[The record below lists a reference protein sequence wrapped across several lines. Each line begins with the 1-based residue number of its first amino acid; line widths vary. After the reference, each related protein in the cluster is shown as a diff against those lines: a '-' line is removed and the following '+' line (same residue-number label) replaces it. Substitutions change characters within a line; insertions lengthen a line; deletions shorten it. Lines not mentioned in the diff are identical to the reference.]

1 MKKIIALS
9 CLVTICFSAAAFCEG
24 MDNPYQIHSKAAILS
39 VTDTPWNAERHIAL
53 VEKANE
59 QKGRLMNGAPSK
71 SYPISE
77 SDLKALYEHLNEK
90 TIPFFAY
97 SSLID
102 NESSAAKA
110 ISSEGILTSQPAIAF
125 GIQRTFNREMDPKV
139 AENFGAL
146 RRPNDVAILNCFEK
160 KDAIANGVLLQLSLP
175 DLRILCKREV
185 GYDLIPV
192 LAMLWD
198 EAADAQQDHPSL
210 ILAYTFRA
218 PDYTGEGERFTNP
231 AINPIPGY
239 VEYLQKG
246 LKQRGKNF
254 EAMWWS
260 TTYLADKHTL
270 LSEMIDREI
279 DCGIAETRK

>member
-1 MKKIIALS
+1 MKKIITLS
-9 CLVTICFSAAAFCEG
+9 YLINIFFSAAAFCGG
-24 MDNPYQIHSKAAILS
+24 MDNPYQIHSEAAILS
-39 VTDTPWNAERHIAL
+39 VNGLPWNADRHIAL

-59 QKGRLMNGAPSK
+59 QKSRLIDGAPSK
-71 SYPISE
+71 KFPISE
-77 SDLKALYEHLNEK
+77 HDLKALYEHSNEK

-102 NESSAAKA
+102 CESSAAKA
-110 ISSEGILTSQPAIAF
+110 ISLEGLLTSQPAIAF

-160 KDAIANGVLLQLSLP
+160 NDAIINGVLLQLSLS
-175 DLRILCKREV
+175 DLQILCKREV

-192 LAMLWD
+192 LAMSWD
-198 EAADAQQDHPSL
+198 EAANVQQDRPAI

-218 PDYTGEGERFTNP
+218 PDYTGEGVRFTNP

-246 LKQRGKNF
+246 LKQRGKSF

-270 LSEMIDREI
+270 LLEMIDREI
-279 DCGIAETRK
+279 DCGSTEAHK